1 MPGVACDRF
10 DGQNLRADQF
20 FLSHCHSDH
29 MIGLENLVDELI
41 HRNHVKVNHRINC
54 SKISKAFLV
63 NKYKRLD
70 ERFVRDL
77 APNEPVT
84 LSIFDKAKKSMY
96 NVRVTAIPAN
106 HCPGSIMFLYESLSD
121 DGSSAAPTHRI
132 LYTGDFR
139 FENIPLTSLN
149 ALHLNLEPIQVD
161 EMYLD
166 TTFCT
171 PKYPTFPDR
180 DEALRG
186 IWEIVSGWIRKNG
199 MYRKQ
204 RAKHVV
210 LFHLPAQYGSEA
222 ILREIYEKSQTK
234 WKIHVPE
241 RKYVDYLCF
250 DDLGDC
256 TDDNPNL
263 AQWIHA
269 CSKKDDASRNG
280 RNLPCQSH
288 EPFEVCQIRPSAMYF
303 NEARLKAT
311 QPRGVK
317 CVGGNYYRVCYS
329 CHSSRDELMDFVRYF
344 KPRKLIPSVI
354 PQGYS
359 LEEVLS
365 QFAEVLEPSS
375 IEPSPELHVYQSLGN
390 LPSEPSQGSPKHRS
404 EETHQI
410 RLLQSWTSPT
420 GRQSSRKRRKSGS
433 PLSMDVSS
441 PSSPIPKKYL
451 PQLDRRPL
459 NPESSDESGGESMN
473 LQQARSKRKSFQR
486 SRSSKTNYSMPV
498 VSSGNFIEVPNQQ
511 NRRASLPHNLKIPA
525 ITITPSS
532 PSPDPNHPDY
542 PEFFEDRLYL
552 ETKNSMSTSTESGDN
567 HFTIGRDIRHFTR
580 NSENSGSIESM
591 ETAASRERS
600 ELDISELNLRLSSD
614 ELQSSSA
621 LAGHSSSLEICYEK
635 IVERQIEVVEVSDDN
650 NSNSLNHSAKDTDV
664 GTVEIIDGD
673 EPDMEDEQST
683 PEIDVILS
691 KADTEVER
699 ETCLKFAK
707 SRAGKKYLNF

>member
-1 MPGVACDRF
+1 M
-10 DGQNLRADQF
+10 
-20 FLSHCHSDH
+20 
-29 MIGLENLVDELI
+29 
-41 HRNHVKVNHRINC
+41 
-54 SKISKAFLV
+54 
-63 NKYKRLD
+63 
-70 ERFVRDL
+70 
-77 APNEPVT
+77 
-84 LSIFDKAKKSMY
+84 
-96 NVRVTAIPAN
+96 
-106 HCPGSIMFLYESLSD
+106 
-121 DGSSAAPTHRI
+121 
-132 LYTGDFR
+132 
-139 FENIPLTSLN
+139 N
-149 ALHLNLEPIQVD
+149 ALQ
-161 EMYLD
+161 
-166 TTFCT
+166 
-171 PKYPTFPDR
+171 
-180 DEALRG
+180 
-186 IWEIVSGWIRKNG
+186 
-199 MYRKQ
+199 
-204 RAKHVV
+204 
-210 LFHLPAQYGSEA
+210 
-222 ILREIYEKSQTK
+222 
-234 WKIHVPE
+234 
-241 RKYVDYLCF
+241 
-250 DDLGDC
+250 
-256 TDDNPNL
+256 
-263 AQWIHA
+263 
-269 CSKKDDASRNG
+269 
-280 RNLPCQSH
+280 
-288 EPFEVCQIRPSAMYF
+288 
-303 NEARLKAT
+303 
-311 QPRGVK
+311 
-317 CVGGNYYRVCYS
+317 
-329 CHSSRDELMDFVRYF
+329 
-344 KPRKLIPSVI
+344 
-354 PQGYS
+354 
-359 LEEVLS
+359 VLS